1 MLKTYDIKVRS
12 NFSNNYYNSFKVD
25 TTRGIV
31 YFHQCD
37 ARRNGQV
44 ARHMTITV
52 QKNGTAMIEAL
63 SAEGGRYERFSR
75 TQCLKLALRL
85 LDEARSEARQVSSVK
100 YVKPSSTDEDMC
112 KLLGVAFLLFTLL
125 PVVCTI
131 TLGAEEYLT
140 AVRLCATLT
149 SALLSAYFFVGAYS
163 YKKERESEE

>member
-1 MLKTYDIKVRS
+1 MLKSFDIRVQSRYS
-12 NFSNNYYNSFKVD
+12 ANFYNAFRVD
-25 TTRGIV
+25 TVRGVV

-85 LDEARSEARQVSSVK
+85 LDEARSEEKQTKGISI
-100 YVKPSSTDEDMC
+100 PSREESESII
-112 KLLGVAFLLFTLL
+112 LGTAFALISLIHVFFLITMGVEAYADATRIGVLAMTATLAVAFF
-125 PVVCTI
+125 
-131 TLGAEEYLT
+131 YK
-140 AVRLCATLT
+140 
-149 SALLSAYFFVGAYS
+149 AYVL
-163 YKKERESEE
+163 KKEREE